1 MHIAAHSYRSII
13 QYHRMRSKVK
23 HTILSLLAV
32 ALLGVGASAQTQ
44 KIGFVNSAKIFQE
57 LPAAQ
62 DVQKRIDAM
71 TKPLQDSLALMQDQ
85 YKALVEDYQ
94 KKEALMNDATKKSEQ
109 QRIIALEQR
118 FNDFRLQKFGTDG
131 DVAKQTEKLLSPLRE
146 NIRTAIG
153 VVAKQERYN
162 FVFDKTDQI
171 QILIYGDPA
180 HDLTFKVI
188 DRLKRGK

>member
-1 MHIAAHSYRSII
+1 
-13 QYHRMRSKVK
+13 MRSKVK

-32 ALLGVGASAQTQ
+32 ALLGVVTSAQTQ

-94 KKEALMNDATKKSEQ
+94 RKEALMNDATKKSEQ
-109 QRIIALEQR
+109 QKIIALEQR

>member
-1 MHIAAHSYRSII
+1 
-13 QYHRMRSKVK
+13 MRSKVK

-71 TKPLQDSLALMQDQ
+71 TKPLQDSLSLMQDQ

-109 QRIIALEQR
+109 QKIIALEQR

-131 DVAKQTEKLLSPLRE
+131 DVAKQTEKLLAPLRE